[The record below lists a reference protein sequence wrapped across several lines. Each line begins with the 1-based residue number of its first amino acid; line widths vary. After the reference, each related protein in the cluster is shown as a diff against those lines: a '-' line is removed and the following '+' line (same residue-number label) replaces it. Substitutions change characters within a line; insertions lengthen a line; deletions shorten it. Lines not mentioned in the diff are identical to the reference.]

1 MSMLSP
7 QPPASSRD
15 DRFRAL
21 CAELEEYE
29 PLPEVMPGHRA
40 TCLITDQSHEDSLHE
55 SILAGLTQ
63 P

>member
-1 MSMLSP
+1 MSMLNP
-7 QPPASSRD
+7 QPPASRRD

-21 CAELEEYE
+21 CAEIEEYE
-29 PLPEVMPGHRA
+29 NLPELMPGDRA
-40 TCLITDQSHEDSLHE
+40 TRLITDQSHEDSLHE